1 MNETMLAKLNKPL
14 IGVLLGA
21 VLGLIDGST
30 AWFTPEARSQ
40 MQEILIGSTVKGM
53 MTGIAAGFFARRFRS
68 LALGIGFG
76 LIIGLLL
83 SYGVAAMGGKYYLEI
98 MLPGSILGALV
109 GFATQRYGKEPRL
122 AGN

>member
-1 MNETMLAKLNKPL
+1 MNETMLTKLNKPL
-14 IGVLLGA
+14 VGVLLGA

>member
-1 MNETMLAKLNKPL
+1 
-14 IGVLLGA
+14 
-21 VLGLIDGST
+21 
-30 AWFTPEARSQ
+30 

>member
-1 MNETMLAKLNKPL
+1 MNETMLTKLNKPL